1 MSLLLSL
8 FLNNSCTAKH
18 LVLKFIKRCTCT
30 SSNHWDH
37 KCTTKHLIIN
47 SILRFGSV
55 NFLIYTGT
63 TKSLV
68 LKLTKNLDLQT
79 FYRGL
84 PLFAWCTVFET
95 NITQLYIFVIREKNL
110 CFLKLSKVHSI
121 LASVST
127 YRLKVSWWS

>member
-68 LKLTKNLDLQT
+68 LKLTKNLDLQPFIEVSPCSHGVQSSRPT
-79 FYRGL
+79 SHNSTSSSSVKKISASFSCL
-84 PLFAWCTVFET
+84 KFTPSWHLCPLTG
-95 NITQLYIFVIREKNL
+95 
-110 CFLKLSKVHSI
+110 
-121 LASVST
+121 
-127 YRLKVSWWS
+127 